1 MFFGKIIGGLFGF
14 SIGSVPGLVI
24 GGFLGHLFDKGL
36 KQFRPVLSE
45 QERADAES
53 VFFKTVFQLMG
64 HVAKADGRVSEQEI
78 AGAEQIMAHM
88 RLSGDM
94 RGEAIKFFKVGASEE
109 FDLALVV
116 AEFNKVG
123 NKIPSL
129 RQTVLMYLINIALAD
144 GKIDAA
150 EEACLQKISEH
161 LGISKF
167 AFKQLMQMLRAQA
180 NFHQQ
185 GHGQAQATRAD
196 ELALA
201 YEVMGVDSDVSEPSL
216 KKAYRKLMSEN
227 HPDKLMGQ
235 GVPQDMVEMATERSQ
250 KIQAAYDLIKKH
262 RKSQA

>member
-14 SIGSVPGLVI
+14 SIANIPGLVI
-24 GGFLGHLFDKGL
+24 GGVLGHFFDKGL
-36 KQFRPVLSE
+36 KQFRPTLSE
-45 QERADAES
+45 QERADVES

-64 HVAKADGRVSEQEI
+64 HVAKSDGRVSEEEI
-78 AGAEQIMAHM
+78 AGAEHIMAHM
-88 RLSGDM
+88 RISGEM
-94 RGEAIKFFKVGASEE
+94 RTKAIGFFKHGASDE
-109 FDLALVV
+109 FDLAAVV
-116 AEFNKVG
+116 AEFNKIG

-129 RQTVLMYLINIALAD
+129 RQTILMYLINIALAD
-144 GKIDAA
+144 GKIEAS
-150 EEACLQKISEH
+150 EEACLEKISEH

-167 AFKQLMQMLRAQA
+167 AFKQLMAMLKAQA
-180 NFHQQ
+180 NFHE
-185 GHGQAQATRAD
+185 GGGQTQATRED

-201 YEVMGVDSDVSEPSL
+201 YEVLGVDADVSEPAL

>member
-14 SIGSVPGLVI
+14 SVGSIPGLVI

-36 KQFRPVLSE
+36 KQFRPTLSE

-64 HVAKADGRVSEQEI
+64 NVAKSDGRVSEEEI
-78 AGAEQIMAHM
+78 ARAEQIMAHM
-88 RLSGDM
+88 RLSGEM
-94 RGEAIKFFKVGASEE
+94 RSQAIGLFKLGASEE
-109 FDLALVV
+109 FELTSVV
-116 AEFNKVG
+116 AEFNKIG

-144 GKIDAA
+144 GKIDTT
-150 EEACLQKISEH
+150 EEACLEKISEH

-167 AFKQLMQMLRAQA
+167 AFKQLMAMLKAQA
-180 NFHQQ
+180 NFHQ
-185 GHGQAQATRAD
+185 GGGQTQATRED

-201 YEVMGVDSDVSEPSL
+201 YEVLGVDSDVSEPAL
-216 KKAYRKLMSEN
+216 KKAYRRLMSEN

-250 KIQAAYDLIKKH
+250 KIQAAYDLIKTY
-262 RKSQA
+262 RKSQT